1 MRLLTL
7 PILFM
12 ATAGQ
17 AAETPPVELTTRV
30 SGVVSEV
37 LVNADAKVR
46 KGQVLLRLDPTV
58 HRARVDEAKAEHT
71 RFIEEEAEA
80 RRELERVQELYNR
93 TVTSTTELDTA
104 RIRHIRAKAG
114 LDGAKARLTIA
125 EKNLSDTELK
135 APFNGVVTQRLAEP
149 GVVVAADCQPK
160 TLLMIRKAD
169 K

>member
-1 MRLLTL
+1 M
-7 PILFM
+7 LF
-12 ATAGQ
+12 AANSL

-37 LVNADAKVR
+37 LVDTGTKVR

-80 RRELERVQELYNR
+80 RRDLDRVQELYSR

-104 RIRHIRAKAG
+104 KMRYIRAKAG
-114 LDGAKARLTIA
+114 LDAATARLIIA
-125 EKNLSDTELK
+125 EKNLADTELR
-135 APFNGVVTQRLAEP
+135 APFSGVVTQRLAEP
-149 GVVVAADCQPK
+149 GVVVAAECQPK
-160 TLLMIRKAD
+160 TLLLIRKSRR
-169 K
+169 